1 MAEELSRTGEEVAR
15 ARERPDGLEAPHR
28 SGGGEVLARLVPAAW
43 PALWITLFAVGQW
56 QWALFLLFMTGPVI
70 GATFALVRGPRGSVR
85 RQQHRDRHRAERR
98 ALYDRRVLEREQ
110 RHQGHEEVERAHRA
124 HRGQWQWQWQGP
136 GGSWQGHGRTGVP
149 APSGAPERPV
159 VPTPVRDPAA
169 AERSLAGAVARART
183 GPGRLDPDALA
194 LVDELDAVLRPM
206 LVRARAGGVDT
217 LVRRDLESIA
227 TEHLPGALGAYQRVP
242 STYAHE
248 HRGPDGRTP
257 AEELCSQLGLLL
269 EGCGPLRDA
278 VHEADV
284 ARQRELGRFLE
295 AKFRRSDLD
304 L

>member
-1 MAEELSRTGEEVAR
+1 MAEEPSRTGGEVAS

-28 SGGGEVLARLVPAAW
+28 SRGGEALVRFVPAAW

-70 GATFALVRGPRGSVR
+70 GATLALVRGPRGSVR

-110 RHQGHEEVERAHRA
+110 RRQGHEEVERAH
-124 HRGQWQWQWQGP
+124 
-136 GGSWQGHGRTGVP
+136 GSWQGHGADWSGPASWPGHGRAGVP
-149 APSGAPERPV
+149 APPGARGPSGPAAPPAH
-159 VPTPVRDPAA
+159 DPAA
-169 AERSLAGAVARART
+169 AERCLAGAVARART

-206 LVRARAGGVDT
+206 LARARAGGVDT

-227 TEHLPGALGAYQRVP
+227 TEHLPGALRAYQRVP
-242 STYAHE
+242 PAYAHE
-248 HRGPDGRTP
+248 HRGSDGRTP
-257 AEELCSQLGLLL
+257 AEELCSQLRLLV

-278 VHEADV
+278 VHGADV